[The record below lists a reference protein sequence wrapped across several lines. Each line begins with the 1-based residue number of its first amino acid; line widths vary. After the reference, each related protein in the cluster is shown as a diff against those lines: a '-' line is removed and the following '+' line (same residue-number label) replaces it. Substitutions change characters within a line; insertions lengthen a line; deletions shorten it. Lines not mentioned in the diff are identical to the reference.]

1 MPDSEP
7 DMKPATPRA
16 KLAADPGVHPLA
28 RPSTY
33 TMAADR
39 PLLGRALLGAGIVV
53 VIIGV
58 AALGYW
64 GGVFGEREQSA
75 PAAAPAQTAASA
87 GGAASSGAITVTE
100 QQMRQ
105 IRLGRVEARSFWDE
119 KTAVGQIT
127 LNEDATT
134 PVFTPYAGRVTRLFA
149 KPGDT
154 VTKGD
159 PLFEIDSPDL
169 VQAESTLI
177 AAAGTLLKTRSQL
190 DLASRALARQRGLF
204 EAKATA
210 QKDLE
215 QAEADHRAADSDFRS
230 ASGALAAA
238 QDAVRIF
245 GKTDADINRI
255 KDQRRIDPVMP
266 VSAPIGGTVVAR
278 KAGPG
283 QYVQPSNSDPVYTIA
298 DLTKMWLIANVSELD
313 IPFVHLGDEV
323 AVKVAAYPQETFRA
337 RITNIGAGVD
347 PTTRRITV
355 RSEVEP
361 KGYTLKPQMFAT
373 FRIITDAGQPTP
385 AVPTTAL
392 TRDAERT
399 LAWVQTGPRQ
409 FVARAV
415 QRGMDQE
422 GMTQVLSGLAP
433 GETVVVE
440 GAVFLS
446 NVEAV
451 GKK

>member
-7 DMKPATPRA
+7 DMKPAASRA
-16 KLAADPGVHPLA
+16 KLATDPGVHPLA

-39 PLLGRALLGAGIVV
+39 SLLGRVLIGAGVVIVIGGIALLG
-53 VIIGV
+53 
-58 AALGYW
+58 YY
-64 GGVFGEREQSA
+64 GGVFGGREQSA
-75 PAAAPAQTAASA
+75 PATAAAPSTSAAAAPA
-87 GGAASSGAITVTE
+87 GAITVTE
-100 QQMRQ
+100 QQMQQ
-105 IRLGRVEARSFWDE
+105 IKLGKVEARSFWDE
-119 KTAVGQIT
+119 KTAVGQIA

-134 PVFTPYAGRVTRLFA
+134 PVYTPYPGRVTRLFA
-149 KPGDT
+149 KPGDALA
-154 VTKGD
+154 KGD

-177 AAAGTLLKTRSQL
+177 AASGGVLKARSQL
-190 DLASRALARQRGLF
+190 DLANRALARQRNLF
-204 EAKATA
+204 QAKATA
-210 QKDLE
+210 QKDLD
-215 QAEADHRAADSDFRS
+215 QAEADQRAADSDFRS

-245 GKTDADINRI
+245 GKTDADVARI

-266 VSAPIGGTVVAR
+266 VYAPIGGTVVAR

-283 QYVQPSNSDPVYTIA
+283 QYVQPSNADAVYTIA
-298 DLTKMWLIANVSELD
+298 DLSKMWLIANVSELD
-313 IPFVHLGDEV
+313 IPFVHIGDEV

-355 RSEVEP
+355 RSELEP
-361 KGYTLKPQMFAT
+361 KGYMLKPQMFAT
-373 FRIITDAGQPTP
+373 FRIITEAGPASP

-392 TRDAERT
+392 TRDTDRT
-399 LAWVQTGPRQ
+399 QAWVQTAPRQ

-415 QRGMDQE
+415 QRGVDQE
-422 GMTQVLSGLAP
+422 GMTQVLSGLNP
-433 GETVVVE
+433 GEIIVTE

-446 NVEAV
+446 NVETV